1 VRSIPAVHGD
11 QSVSFILEWKGLK
24 FAFSSDTVPNK
35 WWVQYTKG
43 CGRIGARG
51 VLAAGGDDSE
61 CANPIQQCNFEG
73 RPQHQ

>member
-43 CGRIGARG
+43 AY
-51 VLAAGGDDSE
+51 VSVHEA
-61 CANPIQQCNFEG
+61 F
-73 RPQHQ
+73 